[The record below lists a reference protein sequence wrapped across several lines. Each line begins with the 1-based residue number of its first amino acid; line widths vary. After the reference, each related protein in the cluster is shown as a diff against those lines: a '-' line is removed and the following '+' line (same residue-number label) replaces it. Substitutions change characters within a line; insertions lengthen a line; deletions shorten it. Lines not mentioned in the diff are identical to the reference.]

1 MTSTGTTESPEPP
14 PTAAMVAAGT
24 GLIVISGVWGVIRGL
39 VASVFGF
46 LMLSSCLVAAAV
58 GAMLMGLALIALVIH
73 GSL

>member
-1 MTSTGTTESPEPP
+1 
-14 PTAAMVAAGT
+14 
-24 GLIVISGVWGVIRGL
+24 LIVISGVWGVIRGL